1 MVRKHHRF
9 PFLFPEAQVKSTLT
23 GGSVSSA
30 YSGPKYI
37 VVSGG
42 VISGVGKGL
51 ATASIGKI
59 LQHYGFKVTAIKI
72 DPYLN
77 YDAGTLRPT
86 EHGEVWVTD
95 DGGEIDLDLG
105 NYERFLGLDLPR
117 RHNLTTGQIY
127 HTVIERERRGEY
139 LGQTVQPVPHIT
151 DEIKNRVA
159 DAAEGSD
166 IALVEIGGTIGD
178 DENRPFLFA
187 MKSLERDVGEEN
199 MLYALVTYLPVPA
212 HIQEMKTK
220 PTQQAIRLLSEHGIF
235 PDFILCRAVDP
246 IDEPRKKKIMVSANI
261 PIDRIISAP
270 DSETQYQVPL
280 DYEKEGLGH
289 KILNHLRLEQKKE
302 PDWAEW
308 SKLTGRIK
316 SAQHRV
322 KVAMIG
328 KYVEIGEYELTD
340 SYISVNQSLEHAG
353 ATLDTEVAI
362 TWIDSRKL
370 EGAAAVSLDEYD
382 GVIVPGAFGEGGADG
397 VLEAIRYSREGQVP
411 YLGLCYGMQMAVI
424 EYARNVAGLTDAS
437 SAEIDPD
444 APNAVIDIQY
454 SQREIIEESRYGG
467 TMRLGGYAAVL
478 RKDTLLVDLYE
489 RLGRIEDD
497 AVRLEKMRQ
506 KPSENFRVGVIL
518 ESERAIIERHRHRY
532 EVSSKFVDLLEEHG
546 LVFSG
551 FHRRDDGTKLMEFI
565 EIADH
570 PFFIATQAHPEFKS
584 RLEQPS
590 PLFYGF
596 IEACVARKVHFRHQ
610 GNGQPKSV

>member
-1 MVRKHHRF
+1 M
-9 PFLFPEAQVKSTLT
+9 
-23 GGSVSSA
+23 SSA

-59 LQHYGFKVTAIKI
+59 LQQYGYTVTAIKI

-117 RHNLTTGQIY
+117 SHNLTTGQIY

-159 DAAEGSD
+159 EAAEGSD

-289 KILNHLRLEQKKE
+289 KILDHLHLEPKKE
-302 PDWAEW
+302 PDWSEW
-308 SKLTGRIK
+308 SKLAGRIR
-316 SAQHRV
+316 SSQHRV
-322 KVAMIG
+322 KVAMVG

-353 ATLDTEVAI
+353 ATLDTEVEI

-370 EGAAAVSLDEYD
+370 EGAEAVSLDEYD

-411 YLGLCYGMQMAVI
+411 YLGLCYGMQMAVV

-478 RKDTLLVDLYE
+478 RRDTLLVDLYD

-506 KPSENFRVGVIL
+506 RPSENFRVGVIL
-518 ESERAIIERHRHRY
+518 DSERAIIERHRHRY
-532 EVSSKFVDLLEEHG
+532 EVSPKFVDLLEEHG

-596 IEACVARKVHFRHQ
+596 IEACVARKVHVRHQ
-610 GNGQPKSV
+610 GNGQPKAV

>member
-1 MVRKHHRF
+1 
-9 PFLFPEAQVKSTLT
+9 
-23 GGSVSSA
+23 VSSA

-59 LQHYGFKVTAIKI
+59 LQQYGYKVTAIKI

-151 DEIKNRVA
+151 DEIKNRVQE
-159 DAAEGSD
+159 AAEGSEV
-166 IALVEIGGTIGD
+166 ALVEIGGTIGD

-220 PTQQAIRLLSEHGIF
+220 PTQQAIRLLSENGIF
-235 PDFILCRAVDP
+235 PDFILCRAVDR
-246 IDEPRKKKIMVSANI
+246 IDEPRKKKITVSANI

-270 DSETQYQVPL
+270 DTDTLYQVPL
-280 DYEKEGLGH
+280 DYEKEGLGE
-289 KILNHLRLEQKKE
+289 KILSHLHLEPKST
-302 PDWAEW
+302 PDWSNW
-308 SKLTGRIK
+308 TKLLK
-316 SAQHRV
+316 SIHDPQHRV
-322 KVAMIG
+322 RIAMVG

-353 ATLDTEVAI
+353 ASLDTEVQI
-362 TWIDSRKL
+362 TRIDSRRV
-370 EGAAAVSLDEYD
+370 EGASGDISLEEFD
-382 GVIVPGAFGEGGADG
+382 GVIVPGAFGEGGSEG
-397 VLEAIRYSREGQVP
+397 VLEAIRYARENHLP
-411 YLGLCYGMQMAVI
+411 FLGLCYGMQMAVV
-424 EYARNVAGLTDAS
+424 EYARNVAGLRDAS

-444 APNAVIDIQY
+444 SPNAVIDIQY

-478 RKDTLLVDLYE
+478 RRDTLLLDLYE

-518 ESERAIIERHRHRY
+518 DSERAVIERHRHRY
-532 EVSSKFVDLLEEHG
+532 EVSPKFVDLLEEHG
-546 LVFSG
+546 LIFSG

-570 PFFIATQAHPEFKS
+570 PFFLATQAHPEFKS

-596 IEACVARKVHFRHQ
+596 IEACVARQVRERRQ
-610 GNGQPKSV
+610 ENGQPETV